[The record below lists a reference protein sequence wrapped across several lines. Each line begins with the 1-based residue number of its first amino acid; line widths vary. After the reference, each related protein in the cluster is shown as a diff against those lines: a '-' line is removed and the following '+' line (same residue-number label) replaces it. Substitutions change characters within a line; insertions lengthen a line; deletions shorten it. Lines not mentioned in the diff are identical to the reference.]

1 MTTLRRIY
9 RASFSLLMPGG
20 VRVVFW
26 ELHKSPHCTV
36 LRAPSNAR
44 KCHELRTMDIKWN
57 INIKKGPCFLG
68 IYLVLKVG
76 DGYFHNSRNMLQYSL
91 ISKWFSIHIKNWN
104 KCILTSSES
113 VLKSESSILFYFK
126 PVKFAMFLC
135 FIIFIHLAKFSF
147 NLRFHFTTILLRSS
161 KWYPNLIEHQVA

>member
-1 MTTLRRIY
+1 MRRVY
-9 RASFSLLMPGG
+9 RASFSLLPPGG

-36 LRAPSNAR
+36 LRAASNTR
-44 KCHELRTMDIKWN
+44 KCHELRTWN
-57 INIKKGPCFLG
+57 EVSIWSKFHVSL
-68 IYLVLKVG
+68 IYLVLKVI
-76 DGYFHNSRNMLQYSL
+76 FPIQYSL
-91 ISKWFSIHIKNWN
+91 NFKKKSIHILNWN

-113 VLKSESSILFYFK
+113 VLTIIKVNCLFYFISNQWSL
-126 PVKFAMFLC
+126 PCFYV